1 MSINQL
7 IFRNLKKNLKN
18 YYLYVFALI
27 FSVALYF
34 SFVTLQYDPSMSQDG
49 SIKGEAAVRVASI
62 LLIAIVA
69 VFLLYANALFTK
81 RRSKEIGLFQLIG
94 MTKNRIFRILSIEN
108 LIIYFGS
115 LAIGIFIGFAISK
128 LILMSFFQVVGV
140 DEMANLNFSNQAF
153 GQTLLVFAG
162 IYLLIMGTNYLFI
175 QKQSILAL
183 FRVTSKSQGKVK
195 KLSVWEH
202 VMGVLGIALIASG
215 YYVSSQ
221 LFEGTIT
228 TINGLFI
235 AMVFVL
241 AVVIIGTYFL
251 YKGSVRFVS
260 NMIRKKK
267 KGYLNINEVLSL
279 SSVMFRMKSNAFLL
293 TVITTVSALA
303 ISLLSLSYI
312 SYYSAEKSA
321 ENSVPDDFAITEP
334 AMASEFMN
342 RLEEED
348 IAFSKKQIQVYQAEF
363 DVQDILDAN
372 IDDLNFNTEQTSLPV
387 VHEGV
392 VDGVNLEKEE
402 MMLTGYTDLMQS
414 FISLQK
420 EGTSEILM
428 DGEWR
433 TLDYKGLEKDY
444 VLSSYYVA
452 GGLPIAVVD
461 EALFKELGQKLDSEL
476 QTAPPLYTGVNLEDD
491 SKQEEAYAVFTQ
503 MGLDEGR
510 ANGSQWATSNAQKQN
525 MGMIMF
531 IVAFLGL
538 TFLITSG
545 CVLYFKQM
553 DEGEDEKGS
562 YTILRK
568 LGFTRGD
575 LLRGIQ
581 GKQLF
586 NFGIP
591 LLVGLL
597 HSYFA
602 VQSGW
607 FFFGTELWAPMFIVM
622 GLYTALYSIFGL
634 LSVLHYK
641 KIIKEAL

>member
-1 MSINQL
+1 MNINQL
-7 IFRNLKKNLKN
+7 IYRNLKKNLKN

-34 SFVTLQYDPSMSQDG
+34 SFVTLQYDPSMSMD
-49 SIKGEAAVRVASI
+49 SSLKGEAAMRVASV

-69 VFLLYANALFTK
+69 VFLLYANRLFIK

-94 MTKNRIFRILSIEN
+94 MTKNRIFRILSVEN

-115 LAIGIFIGFAISK
+115 IAIGIFIGFAISK
-128 LILMSFFQVVGV
+128 LILMSFFRVVGV
-140 DEMANLNFSNQAF
+140 DEIANLHFSIQAF
-153 GQTLLVFAG
+153 SQTLLVFAG
-162 IYLLIMGTNYLFI
+162 IYLVIMTTNYLFI
-175 QKQSILAL
+175 RRQSILAL
-183 FRVTSKSQGKVK
+183 FRVTSSAQGKVK
-195 KLSVWEH
+195 KLSIWEH
-202 VMGVLGIALIASG
+202 IMGVLGIGLIASG

-221 LFEGTIT
+221 LFEGDFT
-228 TINGLFI
+228 TVNSLFG
-235 AMVFVL
+235 AMAFVL
-241 AVVIIGTYFL
+241 AAVIGGTYFL

-260 NMIRKKK
+260 NLIRKNK

-279 SSVMFRMKSNAFLL
+279 SSIMFRMKSNAFLL
-293 TVITTVSALA
+293 TIITTVSALA
-303 ISLLSLSYI
+303 IGLLSLSYI

-321 ENSVPDDFAITEP
+321 QNSVPDDFAITDPEQ
-334 AMASEFMN
+334 AEEFS
-342 RLEEED
+342 RLLEEAG
-348 IAFSKKQIQVYQAEF
+348 ITSSKKEIEVYEAAF
-363 DVQDILDAN
+363 NIKDILDAN
-372 IDDLNFNTEQTSLPV
+372 LEELNFDTEQTSLPV
-387 VHEGV
+387 ISETAVENITLEEGQM
-392 VDGVNLEKEE
+392 K
-402 MMLTGYTDLMQS
+402 LTGYTDLMQS
-414 FISLQK
+414 FISLHDG
-420 EGTSEILM
+420 GTTEIHLGG
-428 DGEWR
+428 DWVN
-433 TLDYKGLEKDY
+433 LDYQGLEKDY

-452 GGLPIAVVD
+452 GGLPIAVID
-461 EALFKELGQKLDSEL
+461 ETLFNELSESYDPDL
-476 QTAPPLYTGVNLEDD
+476 QTKPNLYTGINLGDS
-491 SKQEEAYAVFTQ
+491 SKQEEAYVIFEQ
-503 MGLDEGR
+503 MGLNKTFEH
-510 ANGSQWATSNAQKQN
+510 GSQWHRTHTQKQN
-525 MGMIMF
+525 MGLVMF
-531 IVAFLGL
+531 IVGFLGL

-591 LLVGLL
+591 LLIGLL

-602 VQSGW
+602 VKSGW
-607 FFFGTELWAPMFIVM
+607 FFFGTELWTPMFIVM

-634 LSVLHYK
+634 LSVLYYK